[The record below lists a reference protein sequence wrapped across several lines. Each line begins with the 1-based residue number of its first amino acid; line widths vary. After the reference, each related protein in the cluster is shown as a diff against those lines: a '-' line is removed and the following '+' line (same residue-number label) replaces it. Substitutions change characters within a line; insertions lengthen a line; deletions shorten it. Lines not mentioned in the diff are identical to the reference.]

1 MAGVD
6 RDRLARLLDAETARF
21 VTAHPQAGKAFERAR
36 GSQLSGVPM
45 NWMTRW
51 PGSYPVVVA
60 AAAGSRLTDVDGH
73 GYVDFCLGDTG
84 AMAGHCPAPTVAA
97 VTAQAASAITT
108 MLPSA
113 DAPAVSELLRD
124 RFGLPLWQ
132 FTLTATDAN
141 RFVLRLAREITGR
154 PKVLVFDHC
163 YHGTVDETAVT
174 LDDQGGVVARP
185 GSLGPQVDPA
195 RTTRVVQFN
204 DLAALEHELAHGDVA
219 CVLAEP
225 ALTNIGIVLPD
236 EGFHAS
242 LRALCDEHGTLL
254 VIDETHTIC
263 AGPGGYT
270 AAHGLRPDFL
280 TIGKPIAG
288 GIPIGAYGMTAD
300 VAAKVLE
307 HDIPRLTDVNGIG
320 GTLAANPVSFAAAR
334 ATLAEVLTPAA
345 FDRMISLAERFEA
358 GTAGAFADI
367 GLGWQT
373 VRLGCR
379 VEYMSP
385 VRDTGTAAGTAAGWR
400 AARTGAEASAAFDE
414 QLDAYLHLALLNR
427 GVLMTPFHMMALMS
441 PATTEADVDAHTT
454 ALRDALDALAG

>member
-1 MAGVD
+1 MSVIELE
-6 RDRLARLLDAETARF
+6 RLERLLAAETARF
-21 VTAHPQAGKAFERAR
+21 VETHPAAGAAYERAR
-36 GSQLSGVPM
+36 GSQLDGVPM

-60 AAAGSRLTDVDGH
+60 SASGSRLTDVDGH
-73 GYVDFCLGDTG
+73 DYVDFCLGDTG

-97 VTAQAASAITT
+97 VAAQAASAITT
-108 MLPSA
+108 MLPSP
-113 DAPAVSELLRD
+113 DAAVVSELLRD

-163 YHGTVDETAVT
+163 YHGTVDETAAT
-174 LDDQGGVVARP
+174 LDERGAVVPRP

-195 RTTRVVQFN
+195 STTRVVQFN
-204 DLAALEHELAHGDVA
+204 DLAAAARELAHGDVA
-219 CVLAEP
+219 CVLTEP
-225 ALTNIGIVLPD
+225 ALTNVGIVLAD
-236 EGFHAS
+236 EGFHAG
-242 LRALCDEHGTLL
+242 LRELCDAHGVLL

-270 AAHGLRPDFL
+270 AAHGLRPDLL

-288 GIPIGAYGMTAD
+288 GIPIGAYGMTAA
-300 VAAKVLE
+300 VAARVLE
-307 HDIPRLTDVNGIG
+307 HDVPQLTDVNGIG

-334 ATLAEVLTPAA
+334 ATLTEVLTPAA
-345 FDRMISLAERFEA
+345 FSRMTRLAARFETEA
-358 GTAGAFADI
+358 AELFAVT
-367 GLGWQT
+367 GLGWHT

-379 VEYMSP
+379 VEYMAGAGP
-385 VRDTGTAAGTAAGWR
+385 HGDRPARD
-400 AARTGAEASAAFDE
+400 GAEASAAFDE
-414 QLDAYLHLALLNR
+414 RLDAYLHLALLNR

-441 PATTEADVDAHTT
+441 PATTDGDVAAHTS
-454 ALRDALDALAG
+454 ALRAALAALVG

>member
-1 MAGVD
+1 MAVVAPD
-6 RDRLARLLDAETARF
+6 TMERLLAAEAARF
-21 VTAHPQAGKAFERAR
+21 TLTHPKAGALFARAR
-36 GSQLSGVPM
+36 ASQLAGVPM

-60 AAAGSRLTDVDGH
+60 SASGSRLTDTDGH
-73 GYVDFCLGDTG
+73 SYVDFCLGDTG

-97 VTAQAASAITT
+97 VAAQAATAITT
-108 MLPSA
+108 MLPSL
-113 DAPAVSELLRD
+113 DAAVVSEALRD

-154 PKVLVFDHC
+154 PKTLVFDHC
-163 YHGTVDETAVT
+163 YHGTVDETAAT
-174 LDDQGGVVARP
+174 LDDGGAVVPRP
-185 GSLGPQVDPA
+185 GSLGPQVDPSV
-195 RTTRVVQFN
+195 TTRVVQFN
-204 DLAALEHELAHGDVA
+204 DLAGLERELAHGDVA
-219 CVLAEP
+219 CVLTEP
-225 ALTNIGIVLPD
+225 ALTNVGIVLPE
-236 EGFHAS
+236 EGFHAG
-242 LRALCDEHGTLL
+242 LRALCDRYGALL

-270 AAHGLRPDFL
+270 AAHGLRPDFV

-288 GIPIGAYGMTAD
+288 GIPIGAYGMTAA
-300 VAAKVLE
+300 VAEQVLA

-334 ATLAEVLTPAA
+334 ATLTEVLTSAA
-345 FDRMISLAERFEA
+345 FDRMTALAQRFEA
-358 GTAGAFADI
+358 ETAEELAAA

-379 VEYMSP
+379 VEYMAGAGPDADRSP
-385 VRDTGTAAGTAAGWR
+385 RD
-400 AARTGAEASAAFDE
+400 GAEAAAAFDE

-441 PATTEADVDAHTT
+441 PATTDADVTAHAT
-454 ALRDALDALAG
+454 ALRDALAALRG